1 MDNNIKRTII
11 LDNYENP
18 YNKGL
23 TNDKEYSLVN
33 ANNESCIDNFDI
45 EVKVENNVIEDMHFD
60 GEGCAISTSSTS
72 IMMKLLIGKTIDEA
86 IKIIEEYE
94 NMIDEKEYDENILE
108 EAIVYSD
115 VYKQP
120 SRKKCALLSYVNLKR
135 YLLSL
140 KKRIGARAVIFNG
153 DKVYLMYRRK
163 NGKEYYVLP
172 GGGVENNET
181 LEETVKRELK
191 EEFSV
196 DIKVIGYL
204 GINEFNTSIN
214 HFFYCEIV
222 SGTPVLGGEEKEQ
235 NNENN
240 YYEIRKVDVNDIDK
254 YEIYAKEM
262 ITKALNK
269 EYRDYV

>member
-23 TNDKEYSLVN
+23 TNDKDYCVIN
-33 ANNESCIDNFDI
+33 ANNESCIDNFDLEI
-45 EVKVENNVIEDMHFD
+45 KVENNVIKDMHFD

-72 IMMKLLIGKTIDEA
+72 IMLKILIGKTIDEA

-94 NMIDEKEYDENILE
+94 NMIDEKEYDESILE

-120 SRKKCALLSYVNLKR
+120 SRKKCALLSYVNLKK

-140 KKRIGARAVIFNG
+140 KKRVGSRAIIFNG
-153 DKVYLMYRRK
+153 KKVYLMFRRK
-163 NGKEYYVLP
+163 NGKEYYALP
-172 GGGVENNET
+172 GGGVEEGET

-191 EEFSV
+191 EEFNV
-196 DIKVIGYL
+196 DIKILGYL
-204 GINEFNTSIN
+204 GTNEGDIAMN
-214 HFFYCEIV
+214 HFFHCEIV
-222 SGTPVLGGEEKEQ
+222 SGTPVLGGEELER
-235 NNENN
+235 NSIDN
-240 YYEIRKVDVNDIDK
+240 YYEIRELDIDDIDN
-254 YEIYAKEM
+254 YTVYGKEM
-262 ITKALNK
+262 IIKALNK
-269 EYRDYV
+269 EYK

>member
-1 MDNNIKRTII
+1 MNNNIKRTII

-23 TNDKEYSLVN
+23 TNDKDYCIVN
-33 ANNESCIDNFDI
+33 ANNESCIDNFDLEI
-45 EVKVENNVIEDMHFD
+45 KVENNIIKDMHFD

-72 IMMKLLIGKTIDEA
+72 IMIKLLIGKTIDEA

-94 NMIDEKEYDENILE
+94 NMIDEKQYDESILE
-108 EAIVYSD
+108 DAIVYSD

-120 SRKKCALLSYVNLKR
+120 SRKKCALLSYVNLKK

-140 KKRIGARAVIFNG
+140 KKRVGARAVIFNG
-153 DKVYLMYRRK
+153 NKVYLMFRRR

-204 GINEFNTSIN
+204 GINEFDTSIN
-214 HFFYCEIV
+214 HFFHCEIV
-222 SGTPVLGGEEKEQ
+222 NGTPKLGGEELE
-235 NNENN
+235 NNSENN
-240 YYEIRKVDVNDIDK
+240 YYEIREINIDDINK
-254 YEIYAKEM
+254 YEIYAKDM

-269 EYRDYV
+269 KYQE

>member
-1 MDNNIKRTII
+1 MKRAII

-23 TNDKEYSLVN
+23 TNDKDYSKVN

-45 EVKVENNVIEDMHFD
+45 EVKIEDGVIKDMHFD

-72 IMMKLLIGKTIDEA
+72 IMMKLLIGKTIDDA
-86 IKIIEEYE
+86 IGIIDQYE
-94 NMIDEKEYDENILE
+94 NMIDEKEYDESVLE
-108 EAIVYSD
+108 EAIAYSD

-120 SRKKCALLSYVNLKR
+120 SRKKCALLSYVNLKK
-135 YLLSL
+135 YLLNF
-140 KKRIGARAVIFNG
+140 KKRVGARAVIFDGNY
-153 DKVYLMYRRK
+153 VYTMFRRK

-172 GGGVENNET
+172 GGKVEDNET

-196 DIKVIGYL
+196 DIKVMNYL
-204 GINEFNTSIN
+204 GSNEFEASIN
-214 HFFYCEIV
+214 HFFYCEIIN
-222 SGTPVLGGEEKEQ
+222 GTPILGGEELEK

-240 YYEIRKVDVNDIDK
+240 YYEIRKININDIDK
-254 YEIYAKEM
+254 YNIYAKEM
-262 ITKALNK
+262 IIKAINK
-269 EYRDYV
+269 I

>member
-23 TNDKEYSLVN
+23 TNDKDYCIVN
-33 ANNESCIDNFDI
+33 ANNESCIDNFDLEI
-45 EVKVENNVIEDMHFD
+45 KVENNVIKDMHFD

-72 IMMKLLIGKTIDEA
+72 IMLKLLIGKTIDEA

-94 NMIDEKEYDENILE
+94 KMIDEKEYDENILE

-120 SRKKCALLSYVNLKR
+120 SRKKCALLSYVNLKK

-140 KKRIGARAVIFNG
+140 KKRIGARAVIFDG
-153 DKVYLMYRRK
+153 DKVYLMFRRK
-163 NGKEYYVLP
+163 KGKEYYVLP
-172 GGGVENNET
+172 GGGVENGES
-181 LEETVKRELK
+181 LADTVKRELK

-196 DIKVIGYL
+196 DIKIIGYL
-204 GINEFNTSIN
+204 GTDVNDPVIN
-214 HFFYCEIV
+214 HFFHCEILN
-222 SGTPVLGGEEKEQ
+222 GTPILGGEELE
-235 NNENN
+235 NNSEDN
-240 YYEIRKVDVNDIDK
+240 YYEIRELNINDIDN
-254 YEIYAKEM
+254 YTVYGKEM
-262 ITKALNK
+262 IIKALNK
-269 EYRDYV
+269 DYKDYV